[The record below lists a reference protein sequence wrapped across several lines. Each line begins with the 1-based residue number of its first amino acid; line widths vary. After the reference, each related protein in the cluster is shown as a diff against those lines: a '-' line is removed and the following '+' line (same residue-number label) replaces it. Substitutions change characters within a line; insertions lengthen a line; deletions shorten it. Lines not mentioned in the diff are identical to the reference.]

1 MKKRF
6 ATLIASL
13 TIATSV
19 QAETI
24 TTLGAASIYGAGFY
38 GSIAAQ
44 EFALGSY
51 EAGSAVV
58 LSDVFGEVDCCLS
71 DSYFVGADGGDF
83 DLMPE
88 GHAPWGGNTDVNATN
103 GLSGISVAESQLF
116 LAGAFINS
124 ASYSS
129 AGTPPANS
137 VYGAGDLSLAS
148 YAPELNQVFFLG
160 DGLTGTGSGTQ
171 QRFYIPEWADT
182 LLIGFVDAPRFE
194 GDPYFYGDNT
204 GSITATFDVITP
216 AVPLPA
222 GLPLLLSAF
231 GLAGFA
237 VRRRKS

>member
-13 TIATSV
+13 TIASSV

-24 TTLGAASIYGAGFY
+24 TTLGAASIYGTGFY

-88 GHAPWGGNTDVNATN
+88 GHAPWGGNTDVNAAN
-103 GLSGISVAESQLF
+103 GLSGIRVAESQLF
-116 LAGAFINS
+116 LAGAFIDSSTYSTSGTPAPDSDFS
-124 ASYSS
+124 ASS
-129 AGTPPANS
+129 
-137 VYGAGDLSLAS
+137 LSFTAF
-148 YAPELNQVFFLG
+148 APLLNQVFFMG
-160 DGLTGTGSGTQ
+160 DGLTGTGTGTQ
-171 QRFYIPEWADT
+171 QLFYIPEWADT
-182 LLIGFVDAPRFE
+182 LLIGFVDAPEFE
-194 GDPYFYGDNT
+194 GDPNYYADNS
-204 GSITATFDVITP
+204 GSITATFDVIAPTI
-216 AVPLPA
+216 PLPA